1 MKRKII
7 AAAMAVTLTAS
18 AAISTSVNSFSD
30 IAITANAVQESADY
44 AGVYDVAIQLY
55 NYSEDKVSMGNAALL
70 QTAQL
75 VVNEDKTASLEISF
89 QSMVYLGQNGYLGE
103 FRKVT
108 NVTKTNKFGV
118 PTEVETEPAKVLEE
132 YTGVYDC
139 FNNPEDTSRDEN
151 VVGKWYPKKV
161 SIPIDVMI
169 DETTGKISG
178 VAGYLSSFY
187 NEDEVNYRNSVLVQ
201 VYVPVMESL
210 GEGGGTKLASLVLD
224 WDSLE
229 KQSDVSLNGYSL
241 SLSGDIGLNFFLDLS
256 DNVISDSKAKVCI
269 TLPDGTVNKI
279 PISSATKS
287 ENGYQFTANVAAKEM
302 ASDVTTEVILGDG
315 TSVGTFTQSVKGYAD
330 DMLSAS
336 DETYS
341 AETISLVKAM
351 LNYGGYAQT
360 YFNYN
365 TANPANIGLTSAEKS
380 LSSINNLSSYKYS
393 VSGSESGI
401 VYSGSKLSLESETS
415 IKHYFTLT
423 GSKTI
428 DKYTFKVNGKT
439 VTPVKSGNM
448 YYITVENI
456 SAKNLANNYT
466 VKIGGLTL
474 NYSAMSYANS
484 ALTKTSKTALQNVT
498 KALYLYNQA
507 AVSYTK

>member
-1 MKRKII
+1 
-7 AAAMAVTLTAS
+7 
-18 AAISTSVNSFSD
+18 
-30 IAITANAVQESADY
+30 
-44 AGVYDVAIQLY
+44 
-55 NYSEDKVSMGNAALL
+55 
-70 QTAQL
+70 
-75 VVNEDKTASLEISF
+75 
-89 QSMVYLGQNGYLGE
+89 
-103 FRKVT
+103 
-108 NVTKTNKFGV
+108 
-118 PTEVETEPAKVLEE
+118 
-132 YTGVYDC
+132 
-139 FNNPEDTSRDEN
+139 
-151 VVGKWYPKKV
+151 
-161 SIPIDVMI
+161 
-169 DETTGKISG
+169 
-178 VAGYLSSFY
+178 
-187 NEDEVNYRNSVLVQ
+187 
-201 VYVPVMESL
+201 
-210 GEGGGTKLASLVLD
+210 
-224 WDSLE
+224 
-229 KQSDVSLNGYSL
+229 
-241 SLSGDIGLNFFLDLS
+241 
-256 DNVISDSKAKVCI
+256 
-269 TLPDGTVNKI
+269 
-279 PISSATKS
+279 
-287 ENGYQFTANVAAKEM
+287 
-302 ASDVTTEVILGDG
+302 
-315 TSVGTFTQSVKGYAD
+315 
-330 DMLSAS
+330 
-336 DETYS
+336 
-341 AETISLVKAM
+341 M